1 MYSPLDT
8 CYVTLHSP
16 IDLLQQSIASG
27 SRPEH
32 SPEHQALRNHVDLRR
47 SSLLRPIHA
56 RFPPRH
62 RCAGTASRRHTK
74 AKAAPPFTQPRLRV
88 FPTWFHISARHHLI
102 EGPACSRPLM
112 RSSENSISGVRRQP
126 LLCTPIP
133 FDRLRRSPESVFIE
147 CFVVEPIFELKEH
160 ILLESEMRFSSNVVH
175 DRASASKRG
184 VMC

>member
-126 LLCTPIP
+126 LLHPDPI
-133 FDRLRRSPESVFIE
+133 RSTTALPR
-147 CFVVEPIFELKEH
+147 K
-160 ILLESEMRFSSNVVH
+160 RFHRMLCCRTNI
-175 DRASASKRG
+175 RAQRTHSFGK
-184 VMC
+184 